1 MKTLRLPTRF
11 IIFIGALLPLGEL
24 FSKDEPLEKASAR
37 DLAEVQREQQDFL
50 RSATSVCITRDGKFL
65 YAAAF
70 NSSTVAAFKR
80 DAASG
85 KIENDASMETPEL
98 AAAVSIVLSADDQF
112 AAVSAFRA
120 NAVSLFKRD
129 AATGELIFLD
139 AAIQGKDGAAG
150 LTFAI
155 DALFSP
161 DNHFLYSA
169 SATGVGIFRIEK
181 EKLVFVNEETVGGQL
196 ENVRGMALSP
206 DGAILYAT
214 GADSNTVAV
223 FRRDKENGKLEKLQV
238 LTDGEDG
245 NDELEGAFRVAC
257 SPDGK
262 HVYISSGRF
271 SGDQAISVFATQ
283 SDGKLKL
290 IEEHVNGVGG
300 FTGFKGG
307 NTIVV
312 SPDGSL
318 VYAVGTMS
326 DTLVRFRRDEATG
339 KLTFLGSQM
348 VGDFVTPGA
357 CGLTFSPD
365 GKFVYVADEMSSSIV
380 VFKQP

>member
-11 IIFIGALLPLGEL
+11 IIFIGALLPLSEL

-129 AATGELIFLD
+129 AVTGELIFLD

-155 DALFSP
+155 DAIFSP
-161 DNHFLYSA
+161 DNRFLYSA
-169 SATGVGIFRIEK
+169 AATGVGIFRIEK
-181 EKLVFVNEETVGGQL
+181 DKLVFVKEETVADGL
-196 ENVRGMALSP
+196 ENVRGLAISP

-214 GADSNTVAV
+214 GADSNTVVV
-223 FRRDKENGKLEKLQV
+223 FRRDKDSGKLENLQV
-238 LTDGEDG
+238 LSDGKDG
-245 NDELEGAFRVAC
+245 TDELEGAFRIAC
-257 SPDGK
+257 SQDGK

-283 SDGKLKL
+283 PDGKLKL
-290 IEEHVNGVGG
+290 IEEHVNGVGS

-326 DTLVRFRRDEATG
+326 DTLVRFRRDAATG

-348 VGDFVTPGA
+348 VGELATPGA